1 MFLIHRVLR
10 KVDTSYIYNTCHAG
24 GTWEIFPWKPPW
36 VSSRANAAYLKIQTL
51 EGTYFSSAFLHSLH
65 LLAVDI
71 VKLGQFPVCVTS
83 VWYWV
88 LSRRIYSL
96 LLELTNNRQ
105 KHCKLPSMRTKYK
118 DTEHYTVV
126 IISKL

>member
-1 MFLIHRVLR
+1 MFLIHRVLG
-10 KVDTSYIYNTCHAG
+10 KSDTSYIYNTCHAG
-24 GTWEIFPWKPPW
+24 GTWEILPWKPPW

-51 EGTYFSSAFLHSLH
+51 EGTYFSSEFPNSLY

-71 VKLGQFPVCVTS
+71 MNLGQFPVCVTS
-83 VWYWV
+83 VWYLV
-88 LSRRIYSL
+88 LSRSIYSL
-96 LLELTNNRQ
+96 LLELTDNGH
-105 KHCKLPSMRTKYK
+105 KYCKFPSMRTKYK